1 MTVSTLTR
9 RPPSATLPAA
19 FKWILDRE
27 PRLQPLVDDCAEL
40 GGSALTYGECMRVWY
55 REIKPRMFLLV
66 GFGFRKPELQ
76 GCDVYDTAYRTLTEL
91 AGI

>member
-27 PRLQPLVDDCAEL
+27 PLW
-40 GGSALTYGECMRVWY
+40 S

-66 GFGFRKPELQ
+66 GFGSRKPELQ